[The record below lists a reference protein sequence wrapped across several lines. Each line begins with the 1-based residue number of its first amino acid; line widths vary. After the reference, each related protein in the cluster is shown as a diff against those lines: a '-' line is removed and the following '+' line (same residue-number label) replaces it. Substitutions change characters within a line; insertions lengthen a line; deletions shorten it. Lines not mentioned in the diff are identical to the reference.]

1 MRIEYMKQAPD
12 VLRGYFG
19 YLETV
24 KGKSSKTVEE
34 YFLDI
39 RTFLRYLKISRG
51 IIPYGT
57 DLTTVEILDVDVDFL
72 SRVTL
77 TEIFEFMNYTAS
89 ERKNDGAARSRKS
102 SALRSLFDYLTN
114 RTGLIKENPTL
125 NLDNPKLKSVL
136 PKFLSLEQSRK
147 LLEVI
152 DGPYKAR
159 DYCIVTLFLNCGMR
173 LSELVGINLSDI
185 LDDNRLRITGK
196 GNKQRIVYL
205 NDACNEAIKDYLK
218 VRPVDC
224 VKDRDALFI
233 SRQLK
238 RISPKTVQ
246 YLVKKYLSEIGLDE
260 MSVHKL
266 RHTAATL
273 MYQHGNVDIRILQDI
288 LGHENLGTTQIYT
301 HISDEQMKQA
311 ALSNPLSSVGKK
323 KK

>member
-1 MRIEYMKQAPD
+1 MRIEYMRQASE

-24 KGKSSKTVEE
+24 KGKSPKTVEE

-39 RTFLRYLKISRG
+39 RTFLRYLKLSRG
-51 IIPYGT
+51 VVPADT
-57 DLTTVEILDVDVDFL
+57 DLSKLDILDIDVEFL
-72 SRVTL
+72 SKVTL

-89 ERKNDGAARSRKS
+89 ERQNEGAARSRKS

-114 RTGLIKENPTL
+114 RTELIKENPTL

-136 PKFLSLEQSRK
+136 PKFLSLEQSQK
-147 LLEVI
+147 LLEII

-205 NDACNEAIKDYLK
+205 NDSCNTAIKDYLK
-218 VRPVDC
+218 VRPVDG

-233 SRQLK
+233 SRNK
-238 RISPKTVQ
+238 NRISSKTVQ
-246 YLVKKYLSEIGLDE
+246 HLVKKYLSEIGLDE

-311 ALSNPLSSVGKK
+311 ALSNPLADFNKK

>member
-1 MRIEYMKQAPD
+1 MKIEYMKQAPE
-12 VLRGYFG
+12 VLKGYFG

-24 KGKSSKTVEE
+24 KGKSAKTVEE

-51 IIPYGT
+51 VIST
-57 DLTTVEILDVDVDFL
+57 DAEFSEIDISDIDVEFL

-77 TEIFEFMNYTAS
+77 TEIFMFMNYTAS
-89 ERKNDGAARSRKS
+89 ERKNDAAARSRKS

-125 NLDNPKLKSVL
+125 NLDNPKLKSAL

-147 LLEVI
+147 LLEAI

-185 LDDNRLRITGK
+185 LDDRLRITGK

-205 NDACNEAIKDYLK
+205 NDACIEAIRDYLK

-233 SRQLK
+233 SRNK
-238 RISPKTVQ
+238 NRISPKTVQ
-246 YLVKKYLSEIGLDE
+246 YLVKKYLSAIGLDE

-273 MYQHGNVDIRILQDI
+273 MYQHGGVDIRILQDI

-301 HISDEQMKQA
+301 HISDEQMRKA
-311 ALSNPLSSVGKK
+311 AQSNPLSDVGKK
-323 KK
+323 KKQ

>member
-1 MRIEYMKQAPD
+1 MRIEYMQQAPD
-12 VLRGYFG
+12 ILRGYFG

-24 KGKSSKTVEE
+24 KGKSTKTVEE

-39 RTFLRYLKISRG
+39 RTFLRYLKVMRG
-51 IIPYGT
+51 IVPYGT
-57 DLTTVEILDVDVDFL
+57 DLSTVDIINVDVDFL
-72 SRVTL
+72 SKVTL

-89 ERKNDGAARSRKS
+89 VRKNDGAARSRKS

-114 RTGLIKENPTL
+114 RTGLLKDNPTA

-136 PKFLSLEQSRK
+136 PKFLSLEQSQK
-147 LLEVI
+147 LLEII

-185 LDDNRLRITGK
+185 LDDSRLRITGK

-205 NDACNEAIKDYLK
+205 NDSCNDAITEYLK

-246 YLVKKYLSEIGLDE
+246 YIVKKYLSEIGLDE

-273 MYQHGNVDIRILQDI
+273 MYQHGNVDIRILKDI

-311 ALSNPLSSVGKK
+311 ALSNPLSAYGKK